1 MTASP
6 AKLQALAAL
15 YQAVAALRP
24 CLDTADDLSVLDQI
38 EDAAA
43 RLADPAP
50 PTGPGLKEFD
60 QSRLGHLL
68 EITGPDL
75 AVELLA
81 RLNEDLSATEAKL
94 AQAAGD
100 LDWKALRE
108 GSHVLISLSGSV
120 GALSLQAMAESL
132 NAIAH
137 DRDQAALDS
146 LMPPLAGELAA
157 LIGLI
162 RSTTPPE
169 VRPA

>member
-1 MTASP
+1 MTAPP

-24 CLDTADDLSVLDQI
+24 YLDTAEQQSALAQI
-38 EDAAA
+38 EEAAA
-43 RLADPAP
+43 RIADPLAMA
-50 PTGPGLKEFD
+50 GSGLKEFD
-60 QSRLGHLL
+60 QSRLSHLL

-75 AVELLA
+75 AAELLA
-81 RLNEDLSATEAKL
+81 RLTEDLTATEAKL
-94 AQAAGD
+94 AQAVGD

-120 GALSLQAMAESL
+120 GALSLQAMAERL

-137 DRDQAALDS
+137 ARDQAALDP
-146 LMPPLAGELAA
+146 LMPPLSGELAA

-162 RSTTPPE
+162 RNTMPPE
-169 VRPA
+169 ARSA